1 VRISTPGLYQN
12 ALTAMLDQQ
21 SRLAKTQNQ
30 VATGKRVQTPADDP
44 VAAVHI
50 MQLQRAQAESDQYQ
64 KNSDSVTTRLNLEE
78 QGLADTTTLLQR
90 VRELTVEAGNVGTMS
105 DSDRQS
111 LVAELQ
117 ARSQELMDI
126 ANRKDANGE
135 YLFSGFASLTQP
147 FSRSGTVSYAG
158 DQGVRQIQVSPSQKI
173 ADSDTGD
180 QVFQNITQGNGTFT
194 TSAGIGNTGTAS
206 IDVGTVVNAAAWVPD
221 NYTITFVSA
230 SDYQITDS
238 ASNVVASG
246 TAAPGS
252 AISFNGV
259 QVTLT
264 GTPAVGD
271 SFAVSKS
278 GKEDIFSTLDKLIAT
293 LQRPASTAAGKAQMS
308 TAIGGALQQLDQAD
322 THIENVR
329 AGVGARLSLLDD
341 ASSTR
346 DATNVD
352 LQSTLSNLQDLDYAS
367 ALTKLQQ
374 QLVGLQAAQQSYSK
388 ISQLSLFSYL

>member
-1 VRISTPGLYQN
+1 MRISTPGLYQN

>member
-1 VRISTPGLYQN
+1 
-12 ALTAMLDQQ
+12 MLDQQ

>member
-230 SDYQITDS
+230 SDYQIADS